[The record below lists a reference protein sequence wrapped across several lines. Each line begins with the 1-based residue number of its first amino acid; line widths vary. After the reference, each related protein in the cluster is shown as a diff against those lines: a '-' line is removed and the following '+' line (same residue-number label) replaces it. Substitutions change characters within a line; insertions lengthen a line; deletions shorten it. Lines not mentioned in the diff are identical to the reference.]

1 MAKPTHASKP
11 THHWLLPAAP
21 YETYAAYTK
30 ANGESAVAKARKATP
45 DAILAEVERS
55 GLRGRGGGGFPTGT
69 KWGTIRKHRCPKRT
83 VICNAAEG
91 EPGTFKDRWLIRKN
105 PYAVLEGML
114 IAAHVVQTQDL
125 YIAIKESF
133 RKEIERLQQAVDEMK
148 GAGLLNGFS
157 LRI

>member
-1 MAKPTHASKP
+1 MAKQ
-11 THHWLLPAAP
+11 HHWLIPAAP
-21 YETYAAYTK
+21 YETYAAYAK
-30 ANGESAVAKARKATP
+30 ATGDCAVLKARKATP
-45 DAILAEVERS
+45 DAILSEVERS

-69 KWGTIRKHRCPKRT
+69 KWGTIRKHACPKRT

-114 IAAHVVQTQDL
+114 IAAHVVGTHEL

-133 RKEIERLQQAVDEMK
+133 SVEIERLQGAVAELK
-148 GAGLLNGFS
+148 AAGLLEGS
-157 LRI
+157 E